1 MNLEL
6 LHILSRFY
14 KHTLRS
20 VMWIDS
26 LSNVP
31 GSWKFLR
38 PSHNPDPLVL
48 ITWLC
53 TQFEELVLYGYKY
66 PEENLV
72 AIGRLKG
79 SRMKKLE
86 IPSNEIVTESIRY
99 RANPIKVCWCF
110 FFAENVVI
118 LIMFAIYRVFMRLYK
133 SLLLPGA
140 LIFTK
145 ILESSFT

>member
-99 RANPIKVCWCF
+99 RANPIKVC
-110 FFAENVVI
+110 
-118 LIMFAIYRVFMRLYK
+118 
-133 SLLLPGA
+133 
-140 LIFTK
+140 
-145 ILESSFT
+145 